1 MIINDPNENKIKR
14 IVNQLTKELGP
25 LSESDEYDYTKK
37 DMYGGKHPVSTWD
50 ELVRFV
56 HDARGVYPAGKTFD
70 LDEEMLSLNEYNL
83 QGAVSKGGG
92 FDLPVLSA
100 LVNMLAKGASSIKNR
115 INPPKRQVEG
125 MTPEMLEWIDER
137 YRVKK

>member
-25 LSESDEYDYTKK
+25 LSESDEYSYTKK
-37 DMYGGKHPVSTWD
+37 EMYEPYRPVSTWD

-56 HDARGVYPAGKTFD
+56 HDTKGRYTAGTFD
-70 LDEEMLSLNEYNL
+70 LDEEMRSLNEYNL
-83 QGAVSKGGG
+83 QGALSKGGG

-125 MTPEMLEWIDER
+125 MTPEMLNWINER
-137 YRVKK
+137 YKK

>member
-25 LSESDEYDYTKK
+25 LSESDEYSYTKK
-37 DMYGGKHPVSTWD
+37 DFYGGRNPVSTWD
-50 ELVRFV
+50 ELVRYV
-56 HDARGVYPAGKTFD
+56 HNPRGVYSATGTFD
-70 LDEEMLSLNEYNL
+70 LDEEMRSLNEYNL

-125 MTPEMLEWIDER
+125 MTPEMLNWINER
-137 YRVKK
+137 YKK

>member
-14 IVNQLTKELGP
+14 IVNQLIKELGP
-25 LSESDEYDYTKK
+25 LSESDEYSYTKK
-37 DMYGGKHPVSTWD
+37 DIYGGRNPVSTWE
-50 ELVRFV
+50 ELARYV
-56 HDARGVYPAGKTFD
+56 HNPRGAYSATGTFD
-70 LDEEMLSLNEYNL
+70 LDEEMRSLNEYNL

-125 MTPEMLEWIDER
+125 MTPEMLNWINER
-137 YRVKK
+137 YKK

>member
-14 IVNQLTKELGP
+14 IVNQLIKELGP
-25 LSESDEYDYTKK
+25 LPESDEYSYTKK
-37 DMYGGKHPVSTWD
+37 DFYGGRNPVSTGD
-50 ELVRFV
+50 ELVRYV
-56 HDARGVYPAGKTFD
+56 HNPRGVYSATGTFD
-70 LDEEMLSLNEYNL
+70 LDEEMRSLNEYNL

-115 INPPKRQVEG
+115 INPPKRQVEC
-125 MTPEMLEWIDER
+125 MTPEMLNWINER
-137 YRVKK
+137 YKK

>member
-14 IVNQLTKELGP
+14 IVNQLIKELGP
-25 LSESDEYDYTKK
+25 LPESDEYSYTKK
-37 DMYGGKHPVSTWD
+37 DFYGGRNPVSTWD
-50 ELVRFV
+50 ELVRYV
-56 HDARGVYPAGKTFD
+56 HNPRGVYSATGTFD
-70 LDEEMLSLNEYNL
+70 LDEEMRSLNEYNL

-125 MTPEMLEWIDER
+125 MTPEMLNWINER
-137 YRVKK
+137 YKK

>member
-1 MIINDPNENKIKR
+1 MIINDPNDNKIKR
-14 IVNQLTKELGP
+14 IVNQLIKELGP
-25 LSESDEYDYTKK
+25 LPESDEYSYTKK
-37 DMYGGKHPVSTWD
+37 DFYGGRNPVSTWD
-50 ELVRFV
+50 ELVRYV
-56 HDARGVYPAGKTFD
+56 HNPRGVYSATGTFD
-70 LDEEMLSLNEYNL
+70 LDEEMRSLNEYNL

-125 MTPEMLEWIDER
+125 MTPEMLNWINER
-137 YRVKK
+137 YKK

>member
-14 IVNQLTKELGP
+14 IINQLTKELGP

-92 FDLPVLSA
+92 FDTPVLSA
-100 LVNMLAKGASSIKNR
+100 LLGLLGGGANKIKNL
-115 INPPKRQVEG
+115 INPPKYQIEG
-125 MTPEMLEWIDER
+125 MSPEMLKMFKEWS
-137 YRVKK
+137 K